1 MHNNSYLVVYPDWSG
16 MSAKQQRQLA
26 IRRLVRQSA
35 VSNQSEL
42 VGLLEKAGISGTQA
56 SVSRD
61 IRELGLIKVN
71 GRYCMPGARSASAP
85 AAGTSELITDL
96 VPVGANLV
104 VISTAVA
111 AASAVAAE
119 LDRLAL
125 ADIVGTIAGDDT
137 IFVAVRSR
145 AAQGRTMHALRH
157 MRLAPAA
164 HATQA

>member
-1 MHNNSYLVVYPDWSG
+1 MGP
-16 MSAKQQRQLA
+16 KQERQLA
-26 IRRLVRQSA
+26 IRKLVRERA
-35 VSNQSEL
+35 VANQSEL
-42 VGLLEKAGISGTQA
+42 VEQLEKAGIAGTQA

-71 GRYCMPGARSASAP
+71 GRYRAP
-85 AAGTSELITDL
+85 ARRETSAEGGTASELITDL

-104 VISTAVA
+104 VIRTAVA

-119 LDRLAL
+119 LDRLEL
-125 ADIVGTIAGDDT
+125 SDIVGTIAGDDT

-145 AAQGRTMHALRH
+145 AAQGRAMHALRH

-164 HATQA
+164 RTTQA

>member
-1 MHNNSYLVVYPDWSG
+1 MGP
-16 MSAKQQRQLA
+16 KQERQLA
-26 IRRLVRQSA
+26 IRRLVRERD
-35 VSNQSEL
+35 VSNQAEL
-42 VGLLEKAGISGTQA
+42 VAQLEKAGIAGTQA

-61 IRELGLIKVN
+61 IRELGLIKVD
-71 GRYCMPGARSASAP
+71 GRYRMPGRKV
-85 AAGTSELITDL
+85 AAETGGTAELITDL

-104 VISTAVA
+104 IIRTLIG

-119 LDRLAL
+119 LDRLEL
-125 ADIVGTIAGDDT
+125 ADIAGTLAGDDT

-164 HATQA
+164 HATPA